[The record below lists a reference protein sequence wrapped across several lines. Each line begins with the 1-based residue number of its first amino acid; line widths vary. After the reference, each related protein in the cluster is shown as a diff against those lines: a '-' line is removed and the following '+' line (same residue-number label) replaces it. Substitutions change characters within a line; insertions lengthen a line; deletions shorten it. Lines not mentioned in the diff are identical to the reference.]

1 MANLSSSNMLSKSGL
16 PSSHLLASQGGV
28 QSNNDPH
35 YLGGLA
41 TAEKLQSMSF
51 SDLLKPQQSETDVER
66 LRDSASAPEPF
77 GAPVATDDTNPA
89 TGGSDELKQAFQD
102 FVGKTFFSQMIASM
116 RSTQQESAYFNGGQA
131 EKIFQGQLD
140 QILTDEITKA
150 SSSQIAEPMYRLFQ
164 LQRSK

>member
-1 MANLSSSNMLSKSGL
+1 
-16 PSSHLLASQGGV
+16 
-28 QSNNDPH
+28 
-35 YLGGLA
+35 
-41 TAEKLQSMSF
+41 
-51 SDLLKPQQSETDVER
+51 
-66 LRDSASAPEPF
+66 
-77 GAPVATDDTNPA
+77 
-89 TGGSDELKQAFQD
+89 
-102 FVGKTFFSQMIASM
+102 MIASM

>member
-1 MANLSSSNMLSKSGL
+1 MANLSSSSALSNSLGPNGMHQLK
-16 PSSHLLASQGGV
+16 
-28 QSNNDPH
+28 NDAKTSD
-35 YLGGLA
+35 GLA
-41 TAEKLQSMSF
+41 AASKLQHASF
-51 SDLLKPQQSETDVER
+51 GELFKSSLENT
-66 LRDSASAPEPF
+66 
-77 GAPVATDDTNPA
+77 PVSHTVDDENVTDDDKKVINAVTMESTGLNTKPT

-140 QILTDEITKA
+140 QILTEEITKA

>member
-1 MANLSSSNMLSKSGL
+1 MANLSSSSAM
-16 PSSHLLASQGGV
+16 
-28 QSNNDPH
+28 SNSLGPNGMHQLKNDAKTSD
-35 YLGGLA
+35 GLA
-41 TAEKLQSMSF
+41 AASKLHASF
-51 SDLLKPQQSETDVER
+51 LDLFKSSLENTPVSHTVE
-66 LRDSASAPEPF
+66 DEN
-77 GAPVATDDTNPA
+77 VTDDDKDINAVTMESTGLNTKPT

>member
-1 MANLSSSNMLSKSGL
+1 MANLSSSSALSNSLGPNGLTQPKNDAKYSDGTAAANKLQHASFGELFKSSL
-16 PSSHLLASQGGV
+16 EK
-28 QSNNDPH
+28 
-35 YLGGLA
+35 A
-41 TAEKLQSMSF
+41 TASNTVDDEN
-51 SDLLKPQQSETDVER
+51 V
-66 LRDSASAPEPF
+66 
-77 GAPVATDDTNPA
+77 TDDDKVTDAATMESKGLNANLA

>member
-1 MANLSSSNMLSKSGL
+1 MANLSSSSALPNALGPNGLTQPKSDAKF
-16 PSSHLLASQGGV
+16 S
-28 QSNNDPH
+28 D
-35 YLGGLA
+35 GLA
-41 TAEKLQSMSF
+41 AANKLQQASF
-51 SDLLKPQQSETDVER
+51 GDLLQRRLEDSNTADHVDVGQVTDTATMESEGLNTK
-66 LRDSASAPEPF
+66 
-77 GAPVATDDTNPA
+77 PA

>member
-1 MANLSSSNMLSKSGL
+1 MANLSSSNVLSKSGL
-16 PSSHLLASQGGV
+16 PTNHLLASQGAI

-35 YLGGLA
+35 YLGSLA
-41 TAEKLQSMSF
+41 TAEKLQSTSF
-51 SDLLKPQQSETDVER
+51 SDLLKPQQSEADVAR
-66 LRDSASAPEPF
+66 LREPASAQESFAADSA
-77 GAPVATDDTNPA
+77 NPTA
-89 TGGSDELKQAFQD
+89 GGSDELKQAFQD

>member
-1 MANLSSSNMLSKSGL
+1 MANLSSSSALSNHS
-16 PSSHLLASQGGV
+16 
-28 QSNNDPH
+28 
-35 YLGGLA
+35 LGPESLTHVKKDANYSDGLA
-41 TAEKLQSMSF
+41 AANKLQHASF
-51 SDLLKPQQSETDVER
+51 VDLLKNNLEDATARNTVD
-66 LRDSASAPEPF
+66 DASAFDAATLEPTV
-77 GAPVATDDTNPA
+77 GHNSPNV
-89 TGGSDELKQAFQD
+89 GGSDELKQAFQD

-140 QILTDEITKA
+140 QILTDEITQA

>member
-1 MANLSSSNMLSKSGL
+1 MANLSSSSALSNS
-16 PSSHLLASQGGV
+16 
-28 QSNNDPH
+28 
-35 YLGGLA
+35 LGPNGLA
-41 TAEKLQSMSF
+41 QPKNDAKTSDGLAAANQLQHASFGELFKSSLENPNVSNTVVDENILDAEK
-51 SDLLKPQQSETDVER
+51 VIH
-66 LRDSASAPEPF
+66 A
-77 GAPVATDDTNPA
+77 ATMESTGLSTNPE

>member
-1 MANLSSSNMLSKSGL
+1 MANLSSSSAPSNSLGL
-16 PSSHLLASQGGV
+16 NSLV
-28 QSNNDPH
+28 QSKNDAKFTD
-35 YLGGLA
+35 GLA
-41 TAEKLQSMSF
+41 AANKLQQASF
-51 SDLLKPQQSETDVER
+51 GDLFQRR
-66 LRDSASAPEPF
+66 LEDTPTGNNVDNGMVNDSVTIESK
-77 GAPVATDDTNPA
+77 GLNTTPA
-89 TGGSDELKQAFQD
+89 TGGSAELKQAFQD

-116 RSTQQESAYFNGGQA
+116 RSTQQESTYFNGGQA

>member
-1 MANLSSSNMLSKSGL
+1 MANLSSSSALSNS
-16 PSSHLLASQGGV
+16 
-28 QSNNDPH
+28 
-35 YLGGLA
+35 LGPNGLA
-41 TAEKLQSMSF
+41 QPKNDAKF
-51 SDLLKPQQSETDVER
+51 SDGLAAANRLQQPSFRELFQRNLEDTTATESGDADKVTDTATME
-66 LRDSASAPEPF
+66 SA
-77 GAPVATDDTNPA
+77 GLNTKPA

-116 RSTQQESAYFNGGQA
+116 RSTQQESAYFKGGQA

>member
-1 MANLSSSNMLSKSGL
+1 MANLSSSSALSNS
-16 PSSHLLASQGGV
+16 
-28 QSNNDPH
+28 
-35 YLGGLA
+35 LGPNGLA
-41 TAEKLQSMSF
+41 QPKSDAKF
-51 SDLLKPQQSETDVER
+51 SDGLAAANKLEQPSFRELFQRNLEDTTATESGDADKVINAVTIE
-66 LRDSASAPEPF
+66 SA
-77 GAPVATDDTNPA
+77 GLNTTPA